1 MLPLSYGN
9 VYKTPDDYKPPDDL
23 DFDDT
28 EYPNLNSRDYARR
41 PLNHTARMHEAWE
54 CLSISTTPN
63 EAAASG
69 NVAVCCNKLSGR
81 EWTGTLWGFEK
92 HNVLEDKNEAMTPG
106 KSCFKLQCPA
116 IINGMTF
123 VSPNILLLAFNTGNL
138 QVWSTHSE
146 VRKSQNPYCLFL
158 IGEKCEHMR
167 PITCLSNFPSNQHK
181 AVTGSKDGTLKIWD
195 MGTAD
200 LVSQGSYR
208 FAHTDSITGV
218 SAARGKDNIFATCS
232 LDKSCLLWDD
242 RETRPAIALYENHSV
257 RFTNVT
263 WCPQSDD
270 SKIYLGDEAG
280 AVLTIDVRQPKQ
292 IETETQYFE
301 RPIRK
306 IIPNDENL
314 AIISDSNLVKIAKSS
329 THSVFYKN
337 SESENFVRDGAWIT
351 NKEFLTIGFEGKLRS
366 HSIE

>member
-9 VYKTPDDYKPPDDL
+9 VYKTPSDYKPPEDV

-28 EYPNLNSRDYARR
+28 EYPNLNSRDYAKR

-54 CLSISTTPN
+54 SLSISTPFT
-63 EAAASG
+63 EVTG

-81 EWTGTLWGFEK
+81 EWTGSLWGFEK
-92 HNVLEDKNEAMTPG
+92 SSVVENKGDAMVPE

-116 IINGMTF
+116 IINCMTY

-146 VRKSQNPYCLFL
+146 VRKSKNPYCLFL
-158 IGEKCEHMR
+158 IGEKCEHMK
-167 PITCLSNFPSNQHK
+167 PITCLTNFPSNQHK
-181 AVTGSKDGTLKIWD
+181 AATGSKDGTLKLWD

-200 LVSQGSYR
+200 LVSQGTFR
-208 FAHTDSITGV
+208 FAHTDSITAV
-218 SAARGKDNIFATCS
+218 AASRGKENIFATCS

-257 RFTNVT
+257 RFKNVS
-263 WCPQSDD
+263 WCPESNDN
-270 SKIYLGDEAG
+270 IVYLGDESG
-280 AVLTIDVRQPKQ
+280 YILTLDVRQPKQ
-292 IETETQYFE
+292 IQNTTQYFD

-306 IIPNDENL
+306 IIPNGENL
-314 AIISDSNLVKIAKSS
+314 AVIADSNIVKISKSS
-329 THSVFYKN
+329 NHSVFYEN
-337 SESENFVRDGAWIT
+337 NETQNFVRDGAWLSSG
-351 NKEFLTIGFEGKLRS
+351 EFLTVGFEGKLRS
-366 HSIE
+366 HCIE

>member
-54 CLSISTTPN
+54 CLSISTPLEETN
-63 EAAASG
+63 G

-92 HNVLEDKNEAMTPG
+92 PNVIENKSESMMPE

-116 IINGMTF
+116 IINCMTF

-158 IGEKCEHMR
+158 IGEKCEHMK
-167 PITCLSNFPSNQHK
+167 PITCLTGFQSNQHK
-181 AVTGSKDGTLKIWD
+181 AATASKDGAIKIWD

-200 LVSQGSYR
+200 LVSQGSFR
-208 FAHTDSITGV
+208 FAHTDVITGL
-218 SAARGKDNIFATCS
+218 AASCTKENIFATCS
-232 LDKSCLLWDD
+232 LDKSSLIWDD
-242 RETRPAIALYENHSV
+242 RETRPAIALYENHNV
-257 RFTNVT
+257 RFTNVS
-263 WCPQSDD
+263 WCPQSEDN
-270 SKIYLGDEAG
+270 IVYLGDEAG
-280 AVLTIDVRQPKQ
+280 SLLTIDVRQPKVIQ
-292 IETETQYFE
+292 NQTTYFD

-306 IIPNDENL
+306 ILPNEDNL
-314 AIISDSNLVKIAKSS
+314 AVIADSNLVKISKTP
-329 THSVFYKN
+329 THSVFYEN
-337 SESENFVRDGAWIT
+337 NETQNFVRDGGWISPT
-351 NKEFLTIGFEGKLRS
+351 EFLTVGFEGKLRS
-366 HSIE
+366 HCIE